1 MKGIVSS
8 ALLLAAGLNGAAAAQ
23 QPQVTVDV
31 SAGGSVSTNPVLYVD
46 SETAGAVNLG
56 VRPVILWEDE
66 VVRTII
72 DGDLR
77 LAQYTKRYGSD
88 FSGRIGVA
96 SDRKIDERTTLR
108 IASTYQSSRSAVQAG
123 FFFSL
128 EAPLGSAPE
137 RERGCPFV
145 SPPGVA

>member
-31 SAGGSVSTNPVLYVD
+31 SAGGSVSTNPFLYVD

-56 VRPVILWEDE
+56 VRTVILWEDE
-66 VVRTII
+66 VVRTNI

-77 LAQYTKRYGSD
+77 LAQCTKRYVSE
-88 FSGRIGVA
+88 FSGRSGV
-96 SDRKIDERTTLR
+96 SNTRKIRDSTTNRRTPNHH
-108 IASTYQSSRSAVQAG
+108 ASH
-123 FFFSL
+123 
-128 EAPLGSAPE
+128 
-137 RERGCPFV
+137 
-145 SPPGVA
+145 

>member
-31 SAGGSVSTNPVLYVD
+31 SAGGSVSTNPFLYVD

-88 FSGRIGVA
+88 FSGPSGVPA
-96 SDRKIDERTTLR
+96 TGRLAEEPRFAAPRTSNHAR
-108 IASTYQSSRSAVQAG
+108 
-123 FFFSL
+123 
-128 EAPLGSAPE
+128 
-137 RERGCPFV
+137 
-145 SPPGVA
+145 